1 MKTYLITG
9 ASGGIGSEIA
19 RTLAEKNNNLILIY
33 NSSKKEIESLKKEL
47 NIKCNVAVFKCN
59 LSCEEEVELMVKNA
73 IKKFGKIDFLVNC
86 AGVSQFKQIQDIN
99 IDDFNF
105 ILNNNLLSNVL
116 VTKHVSKNMIYNKC
130 GKIVN
135 ISSIWGV
142 VGASTESLYSASK
155 GAINTLT
162 LSLAKEL
169 GPSGI
174 TVNAICPGLIETKMN
189 SNLSKEE
196 INEII
201 NCTPLNKIGKPKDVA
216 NLVKFLLSDKAN
228 FITGQIITIDGGLTL

>member
-1 MKTYLITG
+1 MKTIIITG

-19 RTLAEKNNNLILIY
+19 YTLAEKNSNLILTY
-33 NSSKKEIESLKKEL
+33 NTNKKSVDELKKKL
-47 NIKCNVAVFKCN
+47 STKCNIVVCKCD
-59 LSCEEEVELMVKNA
+59 LTVEEEVKNLVETA
-73 IKKFGKIDFLVNC
+73 IKKFKKIDCLVNC
-86 AGVSQFKQIQDIN
+86 AGISQFKQIQDITTA
-99 IDDFNF
+99 DFNN
-105 ILNNNLLSNVL
+105 IINNNLLSVVL
-116 VTKHVSKNMIYNKC
+116 STKYVSKNMISNKC

-135 ISSIWGV
+135 ISSMWGV
-142 VGASTESLYSASK
+142 VGASMESLYSASK

-174 TVNAICPGLIETKMN
+174 NINAVCPGLIETKMN
-189 SNLSKEE
+189 NCLSAQDKQ
-196 INEII
+196 EII
-201 NCTPLNKIGKPKDVA
+201 NSTPLNRIGKPKDVA